1 MLLTSEPY
9 FKFKIFFMKQ
19 IGLGEDNDD
28 DVQETNGDQSRT
40 ISVPEAVVT
49 QILPPATGK
58 YTYSTLNN
66 RNLMT
71 IHVFQTFSAVCCTTV
86 DGSAVVAPL
95 PRAVIRGQEF
105 PPAAISMTCSQ
116 FH

>member
-1 MLLTSEPY
+1 
-9 FKFKIFFMKQ
+9 MKQ
-19 IGLGEDNDD
+19 IGLGEDNDE

-58 YTYSTLNN
+58 YTYSTLHN
-66 RNLMT
+66 RNLMC
-71 IHVFQTFSAVCCTTV
+71 INVFQTCCTVCSTTV

-95 PRAVIRGQEF
+95 SRAVIRGQEL
-105 PPAAISMTCSQ
+105 PPAAISMMCS
-116 FH
+116 

>member
-1 MLLTSEPY
+1 
-9 FKFKIFFMKQ
+9 MKQ
-19 IGLGEDNDD
+19 IGLGEDNDE

-58 YTYSTLNN
+58 YAYSMLNN
-66 RNLMT
+66 RNLMSV
-71 IHVFQTFSAVCCTTV
+71 HVFQTFCTVCSTTV

-105 PPAAISMTCSQ
+105 PPAAINMTCS
-116 FH
+116 

>member
-1 MLLTSEPY
+1 
-9 FKFKIFFMKQ
+9 MKQ
-19 IGLGEDNDD
+19 IGLGEDNDE

-58 YTYSTLNN
+58 YTYSMLNN

-71 IHVFQTFSAVCCTTV
+71 IHVFQTFCAGCCTTV
-86 DGSAVVAPL
+86 DGSASVAPL
-95 PRAVIRGQEF
+95 PRAVIRGQEL
-105 PPAAISMTCSQ
+105 PPAAISMACS
-116 FH
+116 

>member
-1 MLLTSEPY
+1 
-9 FKFKIFFMKQ
+9 MKQ

-58 YTYSTLNN
+58 YT
-66 RNLMT
+66 
-71 IHVFQTFSAVCCTTV
+71 
-86 DGSAVVAPL
+86 
-95 PRAVIRGQEF
+95 
-105 PPAAISMTCSQ
+105 
-116 FH
+116 

>member
-1 MLLTSEPY
+1 MKSLMFGLGLSDFFYVVSFKVHVSVLVLLTSEPY
-9 FKFKIFFMKQ
+9 CKFKIFLMKQ

-58 YTYSTLNN
+58 YTYSMLNN
-66 RNLMT
+66 RNLMC
-71 IHVFQTFSAVCCTTV
+71 INVF
-86 DGSAVVAPL
+86 
-95 PRAVIRGQEF
+95 
-105 PPAAISMTCSQ
+105 
-116 FH
+116 